1 MLTTA
6 KHQPESTGWFT
17 STRTNNGN
25 QCVEVRFDGDAVLIR
40 DSKYRRNPEHRPEA
54 EPIITVS
61 ASEWMS
67 FLALVLGRNDAA
79 APTGDLTTHPAPDG
93 HTALRHGE
101 ITLVYTP
108 GEWRAFLAGAG
119 GGGVRSDSRVRLSG
133 ARPGAAGVGILGIV
147 TSQLTP
153 PSGIDLSFQNAD
165 VRVQDDLFAHVNG
178 KWLDT
183 YEIPA
188 DRAVDGA
195 FRTLYDQAEK
205 DVQAII
211 QEAAAAHAAVGSIE
225 RKIGDLYNSFMNEA
239 QVEEHGL
246 APIVGELAAIR
257 QITDRGAFAA
267 LLGGL
272 QRTGVGGALA
282 VYVDTDDKNSERYLV
297 HATQSGIGLP
307 DESYYHKD
315 EYAEIR
321 EKYVAHIRR
330 MFELADIDHDPQR
343 VFDLEAKLAAGHW
356 DVVRRRDAEKS
367 YNLTTFAAL
376 AAENPEFDWDAW
388 TAALA
393 ESLDRPGA
401 ELFAELV
408 VRQPDYVRTFARVW
422 AEESLE
428 DWKAWT
434 TWRVL
439 KARAPYLTADLVEQN
454 FDFYGRTLTGAQEN
468 RERWKRGVSLVQDLL
483 GEAVG
488 KLYVAR
494 HFPPEAKAR
503 MVELVENL
511 QEAYSRNISELEWMG
526 PDTRQAA
533 LAKLEK
539 FTPKIGY
546 PDEWRDYS
554 AVTIDPSDLV
564 GNYRRGYAA
573 EHDRDLNKLGGPVDR
588 GEWFMTPQTVN
599 AYYNPGMN
607 EIVFPAAIL
616 QPPFFDMNADDAANY
631 GGIGAVIGHEIGHGF
646 DDQGSK
652 YDGDGNMVDWWTE
665 SDRTEFGKRTKA
677 LIDQYNRFSPKDL
690 TADHKV
696 NGEFTIGENIGDL
709 GGLSIA
715 LAAYKIS
722 RNGDEAPVLDGL
734 TGLQRVFFGWAQVW
748 RTKARKEE
756 AIRRLAT
763 DPHSPPEFRCNGV
776 VRNLDTFHEAFDVNP
791 GDELYL
797 DPAERVKIW

>member
-1 MLTTA
+1 MGT
-6 KHQPESTGWFT
+6 
-17 STRTNNGN
+17 
-25 QCVEVRFDGDAVLIR
+25 
-40 DSKYRRNPEHRPEA
+40 
-54 EPIITVS
+54 
-61 ASEWMS
+61 
-67 FLALVLGRNDAA
+67 
-79 APTGDLTTHPAPDG
+79 
-93 HTALRHGE
+93 
-101 ITLVYTP
+101 
-108 GEWRAFLAGAG
+108 
-119 GGGVRSDSRVRLSG
+119 
-133 ARPGAAGVGILGIV
+133 V
-147 TSQLTP
+147 TSQLNA
-153 PSGIDLSFQNAD
+153 PSGIDLSFVDQA

-205 DVQAII
+205 DVQQII
-211 QEAAAAHAAVGSIE
+211 QDASATDAAPGTEE
-225 RKIGDLYNSFMNEA
+225 RKIGDLYNSFMDEA
-239 QVEEHGL
+239 AVAAAGL
-246 APIVGELAAIR
+246 TPIAEELAAIAAVS
-257 QITDRGAFAA
+257 DRSEFAA
-267 LLGGL
+267 LIGRL
-272 QRTGVGGALA
+272 QRTGVGGA
-282 VYVDTDDKNSERYLV
+282 VVFYVDTDDKNSERYLV
-297 HATQSGIGLP
+297 HASQSGIGLP

-321 EKYVAHIRR
+321 EKYVAHTRR
-330 MFELADIDHDPQR
+330 MFELAGLDYDAQR

-356 DVVRRRDAEKS
+356 DVVRRRDAELS
-367 YNLTTFAAL
+367 YNLTTFDAL
-376 AAENPEFDWDAW
+376 AAANPEFDWAAW
-388 TAALA
+388 TSALA
-393 ESLDRPGA
+393 AGVDRSGA

-408 VRQPDYVRTFARVW
+408 VRQPDYLRTFAQLW
-422 AEESLE
+422 ASESLE
-428 DWKAWT
+428 DWKAWAA
-434 TWRVL
+434 WRVV
-439 KARAPYLTADLVEQN
+439 KSRAPYLTTDLVEQN

-468 RERWKRGVSLVQDLL
+468 RDRWKRGVSLVQDLL

-503 MVELVENL
+503 MVELVANL
-511 QEAYSRNISELEWMG
+511 QEAYRRNISQLEWMG
-526 PDTRQAA
+526 PATRQAA

-554 AVTIDPSDLV
+554 AIVVDPADLV
-564 GNYRRGYAA
+564 GNYRNGYAA
-573 EHDRDLNKLGGPVDR
+573 EHDRDLNKLGGAVDR

-652 YDGDGNMVDWWTE
+652 YDGDGNMIDWWTE
-665 SDRTEFGKRTKA
+665 QDRTEFGKRTKA
-677 LIDQYNRFSPKDL
+677 LIAQYNQFTPKDL
-690 TADHKV
+690 SEDHKV

-709 GGLSIA
+709 GGLTIA
-715 LAAYKIS
+715 LEAYKIS
-722 RNGDEAPVLDGL
+722 LEGKDSPVLDDL

-748 RTKARKEE
+748 RTKARAEE
-756 AIRRLAT
+756 AIRRLAV

-776 VRNLDTFHEAFDVNP
+776 VRNLDTFHEAFNVKQ
-791 GDELYL
+791 GDALYL
-797 DPAERVKIW
+797 DPTERVKIW